1 MNVYIAKPD
10 ISYAGGVVII
20 AANSIEE
27 ATKFADEA
35 FEWIFSGYKLELFP
49 DLQSPR
55 TEPGIL
61 IDETYFE

>member
-1 MNVYIAKPD
+1 MDVYIAKPN
-10 ISYAGGVVII
+10 ISYSGGVVII
-20 AANSIEE
+20 AANSLEE
-27 ATKFADEA
+27 ATNFAEKA
-35 FEWIFSGYKLELFP
+35 FGWIYSGFDIELFP